1 MSQANVRSTEAIK
14 QFKNALLAYAEDGRV
29 ALGAMEMEIRQVRN
43 WLERDQ
49 YTYWNAQAKRAREK
63 IAEARTEL
71 NRRRLSQ
78 SNSDAVSDSD
88 QKEALRIAKQRLED
102 AEDKIERIK
111 RWRPIFEHALS
122 EYHSQSQPLS
132 DRLSGGL
139 AGSFAVLER
148 MIVALEEY
156 AALEAPTAPKLPPTS
171 ALDTVSPPSPATE
184 SGRPNPS
191 AAAEESSTSTTP
203 SEREGNGAEAADDGT
218 SSAQIHSS
226 ANLKPTGD
234 EMSRPAS

>member
-1 MSQANVRSTEAIK
+1 MSQANVRSTDAIK
-14 QFKNALLAYAEDGRV
+14 QFKLALITYAEDARV

-49 YTYWNAQAKRAREK
+49 YTYWTSQVKRSKEK

-88 QKEALRIAKQRLED
+88 QKEALRIAKQRLEA
-102 AEDKIERIK
+102 AEDKVERIK
-111 RWRPIFEHALS
+111 RWGPVLEHALS

-132 DRLSGGL
+132 DKLSGGL
-139 AGSFAVLER
+139 VGTLAMLER

-156 AALEAPTAPKLPPTS
+156 MALEAPSAPVLPPTS
-171 ALDTVSPPSPATE
+171 SLETSAPPSGRGEPTPGPAAPAEARPVDE
-184 SGRPNPS
+184 SESEELQPELSAKGTGSAEVITRPS
-191 AAAEESSTSTTP
+191 AEPAWDEATRPTS
-203 SEREGNGAEAADDGT
+203 
-218 SSAQIHSS
+218 
-226 ANLKPTGD
+226 
-234 EMSRPAS
+234 